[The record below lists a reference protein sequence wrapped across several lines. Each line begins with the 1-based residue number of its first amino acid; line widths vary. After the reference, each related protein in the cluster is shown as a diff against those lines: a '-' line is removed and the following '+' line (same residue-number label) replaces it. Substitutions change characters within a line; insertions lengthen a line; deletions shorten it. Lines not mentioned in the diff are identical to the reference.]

1 MLDAQLGLE
10 VFEGTCPASISKSSR
25 KDWKPFHWYCLF
37 LHLRPG
43 VPQLRCLFFL
53 FFDSCLD
60 MFTSSLKH
68 PAKPWKQVWFISQQC
83 SSELRGNIRNVI
95 HASFIIFNPTKRT
108 GNQGRRASCKGG
120 ATLNVGWLRVWWA
133 CTWRQ
138 DGIPWSWDILR
149 YPVHYDILW
158 LSVELCQMVKLC
170 GLQLDLS
177 SVSRS
182 IPTAFHPWHSA
193 VTLAPS
199 PLSTMMAWTCLTH
212 HDCIQAS
219 VCPSELLLQCAPLPA
234 GTQHHMNM
242 ARGHESSE
250 GAFGKRMLPHR
261 PQKLSTHI
269 NAHNHKAC
277 VKRTGKLHPRSQ
289 VIYEVRS
296 NLLSERTFAKE
307 VSNASFCCFSFIPHG
322 FRSRFLWATC
332 RFDVLHGFVQFWDV
346 HDSSET
352 TYELMKQQFKGTHF
366 NFI

>member
-1 MLDAQLGLE
+1 
-10 VFEGTCPASISKSSR
+10 
-25 KDWKPFHWYCLF
+25 
-37 LHLRPG
+37 
-43 VPQLRCLFFL
+43 
-53 FFDSCLD
+53 
-60 MFTSSLKH
+60 
-68 PAKPWKQVWFISQQC
+68 
-83 SSELRGNIRNVI
+83 
-95 HASFIIFNPTKRT
+95 
-108 GNQGRRASCKGG
+108 
-120 ATLNVGWLRVWWA
+120 
-133 CTWRQ
+133 
-138 DGIPWSWDILR
+138 
-149 YPVHYDILW
+149 
-158 LSVELCQMVKLC
+158 MVKLC

-234 GTQHHMNM
+234 GTNITWIWQEDMNPQRVLLGSACYHTGPKNYQHI
-242 ARGHESSE
+242 
-250 GAFGKRMLPHR
+250 
-261 PQKLSTHI
+261 STPTITKH
-269 NAHNHKAC
+269 
-277 VKRTGKLHPRSQ
+277 VWSKLHPRSQ

-296 NLLSERTFAKE
+296 NLLSEATFAKL

-352 TYELMKQQFKGTHF
+352 TYELMTQQFKGTHLNFSIDIHKRVF
-366 NFI
+366 NVFFGMLYSQLFFPTVGGLRLAIVRPINILFLTRGVQELRFLLLYSHVTRSATDMPRHCYI